1 MITKSA
7 KLLLSVACCAVLSA
21 CGGLPA
27 NNEMQLDKEANGRFS
42 GIAGSDFT
50 PQQIKM
56 HVEIDACPGGTMVDF
71 SVRVLP
77 SEPDYKIFSG
87 RCDGEVGAVANPTG
101 AMVPVQ
107 TAPVQTVPVQTVPL
121 TTAGNSAGWDGST
134 PFVD

>member
-1 MITKSA
+1 MIPKTA
-7 KLLLSVACCAVLSA
+7 KLLLPAACCTLLAA

-27 NNEMQLDKEANGRFS
+27 SNEMQLDKDANGRLS

-77 SEPDYKIFSG
+77 SEPDYKIFQ
-87 RCDGEVGAVANPTG
+87 GAV
-101 AMVPVQ
+101 
-107 TAPVQTVPVQTVPL
+107 
-121 TTAGNSAGWDGST
+121 SER
-134 PFVD
+134 